1 MPSAALAV
9 NVQVPPNTIVML
21 TPLTVQTLVVAL
33 VSTTDTSEV
42 VVGLT
47 LNGASEKLRSAIEPK
62 VIV

>member
-1 MPSAALAV
+1 
-9 NVQVPPNTIVML
+9 ML
-21 TPLTVQTLVVAL
+21 TPLTVQMLVVAL

-47 LNGASEKLRSAIEPK
+47 LKGASEKLRSAIGPK

>member
-1 MPSAALAV
+1 M
-9 NVQVPPNTIVML
+9 QVPPNTIVML